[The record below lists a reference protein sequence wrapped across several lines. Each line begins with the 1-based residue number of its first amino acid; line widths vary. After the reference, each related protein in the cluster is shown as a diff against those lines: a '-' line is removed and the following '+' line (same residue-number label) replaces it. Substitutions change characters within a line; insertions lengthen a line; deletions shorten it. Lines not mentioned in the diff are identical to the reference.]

1 MKTTTLKKKAATFVT
16 VAGLASA
23 LSLSLAAPASARQIT
38 TSDCSRG
45 GMLTLELTREGRQ
58 WEADIEIYAGP
69 RERWTVKVSQNGRL
83 AHTVTKTTNRDGE
96 FDFWRYLPGRSGTVD
111 VRATSSTGETCS
123 AQLRA

>member
-1 MKTTTLKKKAATFVT
+1 MKTTTMKKKAAMFMT

-45 GMLTLELTREGRQ
+45 SLLTLELTREGRQ
-58 WEADIEIYAGP
+58 LEADIEIYAGT
-69 RERWTVKVSQNGRL
+69 RERWTVKISQNGRL

-111 VRATSSTGETCS
+111 VRATSSPGETCS
-123 AQLRA
+123 ARLRA